1 MEGAQASK
9 ASGKPEI
16 PSLMH
21 YLGASSRQAGRMRD
35 RDWRLEL
42 DLCYSRSTLTDTFHA
57 SQGASPPPVHC
68 QETSM

>member
-1 MEGAQASK
+1 MEGLQASK
-9 ASGKPEI
+9 AFDKPES

-21 YLGASSRQAGRMRD
+21 YPGASSRQAGRMRD
-35 RDWRLEL
+35 GERRLEL
-42 DLCYSRSTLTDTFHA
+42 DLCYSRSTLTDTFQA